1 MSCHSV
7 DTLRH
12 FVEPAEETGDKAW
25 EGKESLGDKGM
36 VGNENGI
43 KEKEKAIYRLPTQE
57 PSVVSAVAFLTYFL
71 TIKNTEHEKG
81 QR

>member
-1 MSCHSV
+1 
-7 DTLRH
+7 
-12 FVEPAEETGDKAW
+12 
-25 EGKESLGDKGM
+25 M